1 MSTPSPALGEQTL
14 LDRAAAAGV
23 HRLALPTPFAVGRV
37 SCWLIEDEPL
47 TLVDTGPNSGKALD
61 ALERGLAHHGRRV
74 EDLERIVLSHQ
85 HLDHIG
91 LCDILARRSGAEVC
105 SLAALAP
112 WLARYGEE
120 MEAGDAYAEAQM
132 RRHGISAD
140 VTRALRAVARVARG
154 WGSRAEVT
162 RGLVDGEALA
172 FAGCTLRVHHR
183 PGHSPSDT
191 ILHDEQR
198 GVLLGGDHLLRH
210 ISSNPLLSRPL
221 DGDAGKE
228 RPRALL
234 TYLDSMRA
242 TQAMEGVDVVLP
254 GHGEPFDDAG
264 ALVEERFRMHARRAD
279 KILGLVSER
288 PRTAY
293 EVGQELWGE
302 VALTQAYL
310 CLSEVLGHVDLLVRD
325 GRVREE
331 EDAQGVVHLTAV

>member
-1 MSTPSPALGEQTL
+1 MSAPSPALAKQTL

-37 SCWLIEDEPL
+37 NCWLIEDEPL
-47 TLVDTGPNSGKALD
+47 TLVDTGPNSGEALD
-61 ALERGLAHHGRRV
+61 ALERALAHHGRRV

-85 HLDHIG
+85 HLDHVG
-91 LCDILARRSGAEVC
+91 LSDILARRSGAEVC

-112 WLARYGEE
+112 WLAHYEE
-120 MEAGDAYAEAQM
+120 NMEAGDAYAEAQM
-132 RRHGISAD
+132 RRHGMSAE

-154 WGSRAEVT
+154 WGAGTTVT
-162 RGLVDGEALA
+162 RGLVDGETLA
-172 FAGCTLRVHHR
+172 FAGRTLRVHHR

-198 GVLLGGDHLLRH
+198 GLLLGGDHLLRH

-221 DGDAGKE
+221 EGDAGGR
-228 RPRALL
+228 RPHALA

-242 TQAMEGVDVVLP
+242 TRAMEGVDVVLP
-254 GHGEPFDDAG
+254 GHGEPFDDPDI
-264 ALVEERFRMHARRAD
+264 LVEERFRMHARRAD
-279 KILGLVSER
+279 KILRLVAER

-310 CLSEVLGHVDLLVRD
+310 CLSEVLGHVDLVVCD

-331 EDAQGVVHLTAV
+331 EDARGVVLLTAV